1 MNHYYHKEKIMSD
14 IPNVPRRVVTGH
26 RNGIATI
33 IEDKQVEHVLTNEAG
48 FIVSDPWATDSM
60 PIQSTRCAEIFDEFF
75 PKLHQN
81 GSLFR
86 YVYIPP
92 DSMTKKHFPDRSDA
106 PHPLMHKTQTLDYI
120 IILSGELYLIMEDT
134 ETLLK
139 AGDIVIQCGTNHA
152 WSNRTEQPCIQLA
165 ILLDAKPNFESIS

>member
-1 MNHYYHKEKIMSD
+1 MSD

-60 PIQSTRCAEIFDEFF
+60 PIQSTHCAKIFDEFF

-81 GSLFR
+81 GSNRLINPLFLR
-86 YVYIPP
+86 
-92 DSMTKKHFPDRSDA
+92 HA
-106 PHPLMHKTQTLDYI
+106 
-120 IILSGELYLIMEDT
+120 ELGYASHIT
-134 ETLLK
+134 
-139 AGDIVIQCGTNHA
+139 
-152 WSNRTEQPCIQLA
+152 
-165 ILLDAKPNFESIS
+165 